1 MNCENQSQVITKG
14 EDNGYSEDRVKI
26 DHNNNREDKDY
37 RREDNS
43 DDESKEDIIGL
54 NEHSVVHYSNSSPES
69 VVSAGTG
76 GLWWPQNQTPVVSQA
91 YDLSGNGVI
100 ISKSSRMNGSANHNI
115 INYDD
120 WYGSQV
126 NANNVIQMSTTPT
139 TIATAG
145 SPNAQHINDSY
156 LSFGQNQSHN
166 SFDSQQQQQ
175 QVVIRSTGGQSLPTH
190 RRSNSGSEGGIHE
203 NLFSPTEGRECVNC
217 GKH

>member
-1 MNCENQSQVITKG
+1 MSGYLNVKEENRFENV
-14 EDNGYSEDRVKI
+14 
-26 DHNNNREDKDY
+26 
-37 RREDNS
+37 
-43 DDESKEDIIGL
+43 SKEYSLVDPQNQHTSGQQIEEEVNGLSHGL

-76 GLWWPQNQTPVVSQA
+76 GFWWTQNQTPVVSQA

-100 ISKSSRMNGSANHNI
+100 ISKSSRLNGSATHNTV
-115 INYDD
+115 INYED

-139 TIATAG
+139 TVATT
-145 SPNAQHINDSY
+145 SPNSQHMNGDSY
-156 LSFGQNQSHN
+156 LSYGQNQNHN
-166 SFDSQQQQQ
+166 NFESQ
-175 QVVIRSTGGQSLPTH
+175 QVVIRPTGGGQAISH
-190 RRSNSGSEGGIHE
+190 RRSNSGSEGGIPE